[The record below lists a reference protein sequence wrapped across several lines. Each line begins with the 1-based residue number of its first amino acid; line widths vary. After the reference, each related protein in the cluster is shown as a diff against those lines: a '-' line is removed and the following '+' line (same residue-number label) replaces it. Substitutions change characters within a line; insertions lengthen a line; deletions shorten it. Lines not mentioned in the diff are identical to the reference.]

1 VFKLTDVMVKRIEDS
16 DRKRDEAFHGMEY
29 TNKLASIGRLAAGVA
44 HEINNPLAI
53 INEKSGLM
61 KDLIGLSPGFPERE
75 KFLGLADS
83 ILQSVERCRTIT
95 HRLLGFARRMDVQ
108 IEVLDLNELMH
119 EVLGFLEKEALHR
132 NIEIRLLLDEHLPRI
147 ASDRGQLQQV
157 FLNIVNNAFQAM
169 NDGGKLT
176 ITSWDHDVET
186 VGVVIED
193 NGIGMSEDTLRHVF
207 EPFFTTKKG
216 QGTGLGLSIT
226 YGIVKKLGGDIQ
238 VQSKEGAGT
247 TFTVYLPKQA
257 KQVVGG

>member
-1 VFKLTDVMVKRIEDS
+1 
-16 DRKRDEAFHGMEY
+16 
-29 TNKLASIGRLAAGVA
+29 
-44 HEINNPLAI
+44 
-53 INEKSGLM
+53 
-61 KDLIGLSPGFPERE
+61 
-75 KFLGLADS
+75 
-83 ILQSVERCRTIT
+83 
-95 HRLLGFARRMDVQ
+95 
-108 IEVLDLNELMH
+108 
-119 EVLGFLEKEALHR
+119 
-132 NIEIRLLLDEHLPRI
+132 
-147 ASDRGQLQQV
+147 LQQV

-193 NGIGMSEDTLRHVF
+193 NGIGMSEETLRHVF